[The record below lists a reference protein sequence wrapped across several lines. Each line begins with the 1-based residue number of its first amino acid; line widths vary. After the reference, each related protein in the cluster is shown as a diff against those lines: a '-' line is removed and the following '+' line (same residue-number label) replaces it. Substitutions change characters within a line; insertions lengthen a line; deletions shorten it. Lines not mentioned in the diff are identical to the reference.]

1 MGRFGP
7 TKRKIPVPKRHGVRD
22 PLKRLAEKEAA
33 IKDKINNPPKEH
45 DVQEVSNSFK
55 RFIQL
60 KEKAHNDP
68 GYTRQRDR
76 PKISI
81 GSTVVQKQAKETESS
96 FLLRA
101 TTMQKEREAEVN
113 FGAKYGVE
121 VERDELTGAIHIR
134 KRKGAEVDA
143 MLKKRLRNSKAG
155 KDGKKGAKIREETK
169 AKKLTLSEKK
179 AKKKEKELEK
189 KRREEDLLLREY
201 QYDKVEFGEVV
212 KGPPTLNTL
221 PRRADKQNGA
231 ARPGSKRLLLHAMIE
246 PQSDGVDDQQQT
258 PSKKA
263 KPAVTTKIDLKG
275 KRKNLPV
282 ATRMKIER
290 EQQNVIE
297 MYRQLKKNA
306 QSKK

>member
-7 TKRKIPVPKRHGVRD
+7 TNRKIPVPKRHGVRD

-45 DVQEVSNSFK
+45 DVQEVSNAFK

-60 KEKAHNDP
+60 KEKANHDP
-68 GYTRQRDR
+68 TYKRQRER

-81 GSTVVQKQAKETESS
+81 GNTVVQKQAKETESS
-96 FLLRA
+96 FLRRA
-101 TTMQKEREAEVN
+101 TTIQKEREAEVN
-113 FGAKYGVE
+113 FGVKYGVE

-134 KRKGAEVDA
+134 KRKGTEVDA
-143 MLKKRLRNSKAG
+143 MLKKRLRNAKAG
-155 KDGKKGAKIREETK
+155 KDGKKGAKVREEAK
-169 AKKLTLSEKK
+169 VKKLTLSEKK

-221 PRRADKQNGA
+221 PRRAGKPEGA
-231 ARPGSKRLLLHAMIE
+231 SRPGSKRLLLHAMIE
-246 PQSDGVDDQQQT
+246 PQTDETDEQQQT

-263 KPAVTTKIDLKG
+263 KPAATTKIDLKG

>member
-7 TKRKIPVPKRHGVRD
+7 TNRKIPVPKRHGVRD

-60 KEKAHNDP
+60 KEKASNDP
-68 GYTRQRDR
+68 VYTKQRDR

-81 GSTVVQKQAKETESS
+81 GNTVVQKQAKETESS

-113 FGAKYGVE
+113 FGVKYGVE

-134 KRKGAEVDA
+134 KRKGTEVDA
-143 MLKKRLRNSKAG
+143 MLKKRLRNAKSG
-155 KDGKKGAKIREETK
+155 KDGKKAAKVREEAK
-169 AKKLTLSEKK
+169 AKKLTLSEKR

-221 PRRADKQNGA
+221 PRRADKLNGA
-231 ARPGSKRLLLHAMIE
+231 ARPGSKRLLLHSMIE
-246 PQSDGVDDQQQT
+246 PQADEAGDQQQT

-263 KPAVTTKIDLKG
+263 KPAAVTKIDLKG